1 MSFKH
6 SPNNFPDN
14 RNLAQLITKIEQGD
28 PETYQKIE
36 SMVSGKFRSHR
47 IGVTGSAGT
56 GKSSLI
62 NHLISFYRAKQK
74 SVGVLSVDPSS
85 VFSGGAVLGDRLR
98 MQQHAEDPSVF
109 IRSLA
114 TRDFK
119 GHLASAIWSSVALLE
134 AYGKDIVIIETSGSG
149 QTDSDIYYVADTV
162 ALLLVPEGGDAI
174 QTLKSGIMEIA
185 DIYVVNKADRPGADT
200 LTKTLSAHLRLAETS
215 ELWKPPIVKT
225 QANKGKGIDELCTAI
240 EQHYLSLI
248 KTPPNNKTL
257 PQQRRREFINQVELG
272 FSRILRHHLASNKE
286 ASSLLKDVESA
297 ALSPQKTA
305 QQLIYKLAKLMADM

>member
-6 SPNNFPDN
+6 SLNNLNDN
-14 RNLAQLITKIEQGD
+14 RTLAQLITKLEQGD
-28 PETYQKIE
+28 PETYRNIE
-36 SMVSGKFRSHR
+36 SIGSGKFRSHR

-62 NHLISFYRAKQK
+62 NHLISFFRSKQK

-85 VFSGGAVLGDRLR
+85 VFSGGAVLGDRVR
-98 MQQHAEDPSVF
+98 MQQHAEDDGVF

-134 AYGKDIVIIETSGSG
+134 ASGKDIVIIETSGSG

-162 ALLLVPEGGDAI
+162 TLLLVPEGGDAI

-200 LTKTLSAHLRLAETS
+200 LTKTLNAHLRLAETS
-215 ELWKPPIVKT
+215 EVWKPPIVKT
-225 QANKGKGIDELCTAI
+225 QANKGTGIGKLCEAI
-240 EQHYLSLI
+240 EQHHLSLI
-248 KTPPNNKTL
+248 KNPSSNKTL
-257 PQQRRREFINQVELG
+257 PEQRRREFTSQVELG
-272 FSRILRHHLASNKE
+272 FSRILRHHLANNKE
-286 ASSLLKDVESA
+286 SARLLKDVESA
-297 ALSPQKTA
+297 GSSPQRAA
-305 QQLIYKLAKLMADM
+305 QKLICKIAKLIKDM